1 MRRVALV
8 LRKDLRVLA
17 RSPLLLGVLI
27 AYPLLVAGLV
37 GLVAGYGSSKPRVA
51 LVDEDHLPQV
61 VTVGGHRFR
70 IQDAIDEVSKNVH
83 LIRLEPGEARRA
95 LSTGR
100 VVATLTVPPGFL
112 ADLRSGLHSPSL
124 VYQTTHGGIS
134 SRVTQQI
141 QALVYA
147 LNLQLQKAYVQTD
160 LGYVQ
165 LIVRGG
171 NARFGGRTYHVL
183 GLSRMQ
189 DELDRLPP
197 SPTRNRIA
205 DFARIAG
212 VALTQT
218 GALLASTANPILL
231 ERARENSRSSLL
243 SAQVQAYALALTI
256 TFLALLL
263 AAGAI
268 ASERDENTIGRLS
281 RGLVSLGEL
290 VWAKVALAAVVG
302 LALGLA
308 IAIVFG
314 VIVEAGGVV
323 GGEPW
328 QRLPLLAVGLV
339 IAAAVVGALGSLLGA
354 LAREARAASL
364 VAVLVVMP
372 IVFLGLVPSEIVPV
386 AGWLSDALP
395 FAHAVRYFASS
406 LYDASPWRTV
416 LRELAW
422 LVGLGLAFGVLARLA
437 TRRLLA

>member
-1 MRRVALV
+1 MILL
-8 LRKDLRVLA
+8 LRKDLLVLV
-17 RSPLLLGVLI
+17 RSPLLLAVLI

-51 LVDEDHLPQV
+51 LVDEDHLPDLV
-61 VTVGGHRFR
+61 AVGGHRFR

-83 LIRLEPGEARRA
+83 LVRMDSGDARRA
-95 LSTGR
+95 LATGR
-100 VVATLTVPPGFL
+100 VVATLTVPTGFL
-112 ADLRSGLHSPSL
+112 ADLKSGLHSPSL
-124 VYQTTHGGIS
+124 VYETTRGGIS

-147 LNLQLQKAYVQTD
+147 LNRQLQTAYVQTD

-171 NARFGGRTYHVL
+171 DAEFGGRTYHVL

-189 DELDRLPP
+189 ELLDRLPP
-197 SPTRNRIA
+197 SPERNRIGE
-205 DFARIAG
+205 FARIAG
-212 VALTQT
+212 IALTQT
-218 GALLASTANPILL
+218 GSLLASTANPIEL
-231 ERARENSRSSLL
+231 ERAREESRSSLL

-268 ASERDENTIGRLS
+268 ASERDENAIGRLA

-290 VWAKVALAAVVG
+290 VWAKVALAAVVAV
-302 LALGLA
+302 ALGLA
-308 IAIVFG
+308 IAVVFG

-328 QRLPLLAVGLV
+328 QRIPLLAVGLV
-339 IAAAVVGALGSLLGA
+339 IAGAALGALGTLIGA

-372 IVFLGLVPSEIVPV
+372 IVFLGLVPREVAPV

-395 FAHAVRYFASS
+395 FSHAVRYFASS
-406 LYDASPWRTV
+406 LYDTSPWRSV
-416 LRELAW
+416 GRELAW
-422 LVGLGLAFGVLARLA
+422 LVGLGLAFGGLARVA